1 MADYTVKIQAELQN
15 FEKVESQLR
24 SLENNPINIKV
35 QLTGLDG
42 SDLSGITKQIQS
54 TASKA
59 IDAFNKNF
67 HIDLSKSGL
76 EDFAK
81 QQANLVNETK
91 KTAKQIQPIIA
102 KALGDAT
109 QNEVA
114 RVTGNTAKSYI
125 NNEVKA
131 IQQATKAA
139 KKITDI
145 INSKSVDSRLSSFK
159 STLNKYNSDSDS
171 YQRAAQSLQSLE
183 NAYQEVKVAK
193 DAFDND
199 SSDVNAQNL
208 IQSYERVQSTLKQ
221 AQSEMHILS
230 NEQNKLISSSTKAS
244 MIKSFES
251 YFEQNSKAA
260 KKYADQVEELRR
272 ELDNLSTSA
281 DKVNFDTKFYNLQSV
296 INRNGDIGKSGW
308 DELKR
313 GFGQIAEFTGIYG
326 VTSQIQDALLSM
338 PGVVVEVDD
347 AMTDLQMA
355 TGATDEQAKEL
366 MNTYSEM
373 GKVLKATST
382 DVATSAT
389 EYLKQGQSIADSNKL
404 AEDSIVLSK
413 IGKISSEDAT
423 RTITAAMKSYDLSV
437 DEVMSFVDKI
447 SAIDMASATDVGG
460 LAQAFNEVAA
470 NARNAGV
477 EADKLLAYAA
487 VIGETTQEGMAS
499 VGTALN
505 AIFSRMGNI
514 KLSRLEDPETGEDL
528 SNVETSLGNVGIALR
543 ETTGEFRDFDEVLDQ
558 VAANWSSYSEVQQR
572 SIASSLAGGMA
583 A

>member
-1 MADYTVKIQAELQN
+1 MSDYTVNIRAELDN
-15 FEKVESQLR
+15 FEKVESQVQ
-24 SLENNPINIKV
+24 SLGKNPIKIKV

-42 SDLSGITKQIQS
+42 SDLSKLTKPLENIGQKIGTSISNGIKNGVSGTKVSSNLSQRVQS
-54 TASKA
+54 LFDART
-59 IDAFNKNF
+59 IDA
-67 HIDLSKSGL
+67 
-76 EDFAK
+76 
-81 QQANLVNETK
+81 
-91 KTAKQIQPIIA
+91 
-102 KALGDAT
+102 
-109 QNEVA
+109 
-114 RVTGNTAKSYI
+114 
-125 NNEVKA
+125 
-131 IQQATKAA
+131 
-139 KKITDI
+139 
-145 INSKSVDSRLSSFK
+145 RLSSFN
-159 STLNKYNSDSDS
+159 STLNKFSPNTAEYE
-171 YQRAAQSLQSLE
+171 RAAKSLQSLR
-183 NAYQEVKVAK
+183 NAYKDLKTAK
-193 DAFDND
+193 DDFDTSATDDNFSALE
-199 SSDVNAQNL
+199 SSYKKLNT
-208 IQSYERVQSTLKQ
+208 TLKQ
-221 AQSEMHILS
+221 TQSEIRILS
-230 NEQNKLISSSTKAS
+230 NEQSKLISSSTKAS

-260 KKYADQVEELRR
+260 KKYTDQVEELRR

-281 DKVNFDTKFYNLQSV
+281 DKVNFDTKFNNLKSV
-296 INRNGDIGKSGW
+296 INRNGDTGKSAW

-347 AMTDLQMA
+347 AMTNLQMA

-389 EYLKQGQSIADSNKL
+389 EYLKQGQSIADANKL

-413 IGKISSEDAT
+413 IGDISSEDAT

-477 EADKLLAYAA
+477 EVDKLLAYAA

-514 KLSRLEDPETGEDL
+514 KLSRLTDPETNEDL

-543 ETTGEFRDFDEVLDQ
+543 ESTGEFRDFDEVLDQ
-558 VAANWSSYSEVQQR
+558 VAANWSNYNEVQQR

>member
-59 IDAFNKNF
+59 SDAFNKNF

-159 STLNKYNSDSDS
+159 STLNKYSSDSDS

-221 AQSEMHILS
+221 TQSEMRILS
-230 NEQNKLISSSTKAS
+230 NEQSKLISSSTKAS

-281 DKVNFDTKFYNLQSV
+281 DKVNFDTKFNNLQSV